1 MSNTNE
7 LHEKRSKRSSRKYLL
22 TFRATMMEKTCKN
35 NKMKGNLFVPVD
47 ILNIEI

>member
-22 TFRATMMEKTCKN
+22 TVRATMMEKIYKN
-35 NKMKGNLFVPVD
+35 NKMKGNLLVLVD